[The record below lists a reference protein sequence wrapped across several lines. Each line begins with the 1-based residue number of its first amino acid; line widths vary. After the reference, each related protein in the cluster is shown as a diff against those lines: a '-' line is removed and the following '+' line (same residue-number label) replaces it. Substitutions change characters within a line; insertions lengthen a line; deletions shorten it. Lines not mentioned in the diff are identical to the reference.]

1 MLLEVRDLHV
11 FYDDF
16 HVLHGVS
23 LDVGEGELVGIVG
36 ANGHGKSTLLKAICG
51 LTPVRSGTVRYRR
64 ERIDNIAAPDLVAR
78 GLVYVPEVRNLFNDM
93 TVRENLLLGAY
104 LQRDPNR
111 TREILEQVF
120 DLYPRLKERANQQAG
135 TLSGGEAQMLALGR
149 GMMSDAR
156 FMAIDEPS
164 LGLAPALT
172 ESMLDTIAQIN
183 RSGVTVLIVEQSLS
197 LIRDHVHRL
206 YEIEEGKLFKLEPDT
221 SEGAQ
226 AAPAGKDG

>member
-51 LTPVRSGTVRYRR
+51 LTPVRSGTVHYQQA
-64 ERIDNIAAPDLVAR
+64 RIDNMSAPDLVAK

-93 TVRENLLLGAY
+93 SVRENLLLGAY
-104 LQRDPNR
+104 LLRDAAQIRQNLSR
-111 TREILEQVF
+111 VF

-149 GMMSDAR
+149 GLMSDAR

-172 ESMLDTIAQIN
+172 EVMLETITQIN

-197 LIRDHVHRL
+197 LIRDHVRRL
-206 YEIEEGKLFKLEPDT
+206 YQIEEGKLFRMDT
-221 SEGAQ
+221 DTVAGAD
-226 AAPAGKDG
+226 AAPVGNV

>member
-51 LTPVRSGTVRYRR
+51 LTPVRSGTVHYQQA
-64 ERIDNIAAPDLVAR
+64 RIDNLSAPDLVAK

-93 TVRENLLLGAY
+93 SVRENLLLGAY
-104 LQRDPNR
+104 QLRDAARIRQNLSR
-111 TREILEQVF
+111 VF
-120 DLYPRLKERANQQAG
+120 DLYPRLKERAGQQAG

-149 GMMSDAR
+149 GLMSDAR

-172 ESMLDTIAQIN
+172 EVMLDTIAQIN

-197 LIRDHVHRL
+197 LIRNHVRRL
-206 YEIEEGKLFKLEPDT
+206 YQIEEGKLFRMDT
-221 SEGAQ
+221 ETVAGAD
-226 AAPAGKDG
+226 AAPVGNV

>member
-1 MLLEVRDLHV
+1 MPLEVRDLHV

-16 HVLHGVS
+16 HVLHGIS
-23 LDVGEGELVGIVG
+23 LDVAEGELVGIVG

-51 LTPVRSGTVRYRR
+51 LTPVRSGTVRYRD
-64 ERIDNIAAPDLVAR
+64 ERVDNVPAPVLVSK

-104 LQRDPNR
+104 LQRDR
-111 TREILEQVF
+111 ARIQQTLAEVF
-120 DLYPRLKERANQQAG
+120 ELYPRLGERAHQMAG

-149 GMMSDAR
+149 GLMSNAR

-172 ESMLDTIAQIN
+172 ESMLDTIAKIN

-206 YEIEEGKLFKLEPDT
+206 YQIEEGKIFHFDAVASK
-221 SEGAQ
+221 GAD
-226 AAPAGKDG
+226 AAPIANS

>member
-23 LDVGEGELVGIVG
+23 LDVDEGEMVGIVG

-51 LTPVRSGTVRYRR
+51 LIPIRSGSLCYRGA
-64 ERIDNIAAPDLVAR
+64 RIDNVAAPDLVAR

-104 LQRDPNR
+104 LQRDQAGIRRNLAR
-111 TREILEQVF
+111 VF
-120 DLYPRLKERANQQAG
+120 ELYPRLKERAQQQAG

-149 GMMSDAR
+149 GLMAEAS

-172 ESMLDTIAQIN
+172 ETMLETIAEIN
-183 RSGVTVLIVEQSLS
+183 RAGVTVLIVEQSLS
-197 LIRDHVHRL
+197 LIRQHVGRFHR
-206 YEIEEGKLFKLEPDT
+206 IEEGKL
-221 SEGAQ
+221 SEMEGEKAGT
-226 AAPAGKDG
+226 AAPAAADRD

>member
-51 LTPVRSGTVRYRR
+51 LAPVRSGTVRYQQVRT
-64 ERIDNIAAPDLVAR
+64 DNMSAPDLVAK

-93 TVRENLLLGAY
+93 SVRENLLLGAY
-104 LQRDPNR
+104 LLRDAAQIRQNLSR
-111 TREILEQVF
+111 VF

-149 GMMSDAR
+149 GLMSDAR

-172 ESMLDTIAQIN
+172 EVMLDTITKIN

-197 LIRDHVHRL
+197 LIRDHVRCL
-206 YEIEEGKLFKLEPDT
+206 YRIEEGKLFRMETDT
-221 SEGAQ
+221 VAGAE
-226 AAPAGKDG
+226 AAPVGNV